1 MAEALPIS
9 GSIDPKAFPF
19 LLMDLHH
26 HGATGSLKVAGPTY
40 QKALYFRGGRIL
52 FGSSNDPRDQLGAIL
67 IEDGKITP
75 EQLEDVNA
83 KVGPGNPLAKVLA
96 ETGFVNQRELSDA
109 ARAKV
114 ERILSDVLAY
124 ATGSFD
130 FEDGVLP
137 KGAVDLKLSTERL
150 TMAAVRRV
158 GDRAFVL
165 RHLEGLD
172 VLLAPTPALPSKLP
186 EVTSEAAGL
195 PEHFDGKR
203 NLKDVAARARL
214 DEFEA
219 AKIACGLLFLGLVS
233 KKPAGAPELDLGAMA
248 ADAFSSAAPARR
260 PVEKAAA
267 PAPVAAPPPPPKVEE
282 DAPFV
287 IPESEPSPSLALS
300 TASPDVTIVEAPKPS
315 EPEPEPEP
323 FLIADSAPS
332 PTIALDE
339 PPRIALDPPKPTPPP
354 APAPAS
360 DGPSIGISA
369 PTPPP
374 WKVSGDRAALDSVL
388 KRPTPKID
396 LSPPSI
402 APPAPPPRPASRPS
416 KEDLAALDELLN
428 ARNSDVPQPTTL
440 AKGTGARE
448 WSPQFS
454 RSSRRHSSGRGVT
467 VALSA
472 VLLLGVAAGG
482 YWYWQQR
489 ATASTEVTTPPEPAP
504 TTMAAAST
512 TLPPAEITPATTPAL
527 PRPTGAAPAVVT
539 PTTTLA
545 AAPVAP
551 VTSRPAGG
559 SATDPRALLRQ
570 GNFPEASRL
579 FFDNVRNAPQGSA
592 TIQLLVACSG
602 ETIQKALANVPD
614 EDLFIVPFNL
624 NGRACYRVLWGL
636 YPSSSRAS
644 GALGS
649 LPGYFRDAGAKPRVV
664 AAAEIG
670 P

>member
-67 IEDGKITP
+67 IEDGKISP
-75 EQLEDVNA
+75 EQLEDVNG

-158 GDRAFVL
+158 GDRGFVL

-172 VLLAPTPALPSKLP
+172 VVLAPTPALPSKLP
-186 EVTSEAAGL
+186 EVTAEAAGL

-219 AKIACGLLFLGLVS
+219 AKISCGLLFLGLVA
-233 KKPAGAPELDLGAMA
+233 KKPVGAPELDLGAMA
-248 ADAFSSAAPARR
+248 ADAFSSAAPAPR
-260 PVEKAAA
+260 PEKAAA
-267 PAPVAAPPPPPKVEE
+267 PAPPPAPKLEE

-287 IPESEPSPSLALS
+287 IPESEPSPPLALS
-300 TASPDVTIVEAPKPS
+300 TSSPDVTIVEAPKA
-315 EPEPEPEP
+315 PEPDP
-323 FLIADSAPS
+323 FLIVDSAPS

-339 PPRIALDPPKPTPPP
+339 PPRIALDPPKAAPPP
-354 APAPAS
+354 VPVS
-360 DGPSIGISA
+360 EGPTIAIA

-374 WKVSGDRAALDSVL
+374 SKISGDRAALDSVL

-396 LSPPSI
+396 MSPPSI

-428 ARNSDVPQPTTL
+428 ARTSDNPTPTL
-440 AKGTGARE
+440 AKSTGGRE
-448 WSPQFS
+448 WSPEFS
-454 RSSRRHSSGRGVT
+454 RSSRRHSSSGRGVT

-489 ATASTEVTTPPEPAP
+489 ATASTDVTTPPEPTP

-512 TLPPAEITPATTPAL
+512 TLPPADITPATTPVL
-527 PRPTGAAPAVVT
+527 PGPTGGAPAVVT

-545 AAPVAP
+545 AAPVA
-551 VTSRPAGG
+551 SRPAAGG
-559 SATDPRALLRQ
+559 TDPRALLRE
-570 GNFPEASRL
+570 GNYPEASRR

-636 YPSSSRAS
+636 YPSPARATS
-644 GALGS
+644 ALGS